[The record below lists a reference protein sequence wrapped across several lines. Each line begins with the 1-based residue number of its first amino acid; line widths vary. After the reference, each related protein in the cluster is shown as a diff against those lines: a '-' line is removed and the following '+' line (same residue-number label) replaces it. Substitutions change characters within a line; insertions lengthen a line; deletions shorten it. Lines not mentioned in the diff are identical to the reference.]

1 MSTQWEIDLILN
13 ILFTCIR
20 LNFSGTIHSRTTIES
35 KTGGKILPQKHV
47 KTSFHHHIIIQ

>member
-20 LNFSGTIHSRTTIES
+20 LIFSGTIHSRTTIER
-35 KTGGKILPQKHV
+35 KTVGKILSQKHA
-47 KTSFHHHIIIQ
+47 KTSFYHHIIIQ